1 MNKKSLLKKISI
13 VVASAAMMV
22 TALPLTASAYTGFTN
37 GSYATNANLYEEVV
51 DLAGEVEYMPSQV
64 ISKTLAHNDAVS
76 VTLFAFEK
84 GEEIVTHDSV
94 GDAMVT
100 VLDGVGEFTVGG
112 VKHICKA
119 GEALVMP
126 ATIPHAVY
134 AVERFKMLLTVVFPV
149 NK

>member
-1 MNKKSLLKKISI
+1 MPYIKNIEHEK
-13 VVASAAMMV
+13 
-22 TALPLTASAYTGFTN
+22 
-37 GSYATNANLYEEVV
+37 VV
-51 DLAGEVEYMPSQV
+51 DLAGEVQYMPGQV
-64 ISKTLAHNDAVS
+64 VSKTLAQNEAVS

-84 GEEIVTHDSV
+84 GEEIGTHDSK

-100 VLDGVGEFTVGG
+100 VLDGVGEFAVGG
-112 VKHICKA
+112 VKHVCKV

-149 NK
+149 EK

>member
-1 MNKKSLLKKISI
+1 MEQAAVLTLKEQVAYQPGQ
-13 VVASAAMMV
+13 VV
-22 TALPLTASAYTGFTN
+22 
-37 GSYATNANLYEEVV
+37 
-51 DLAGEVEYMPSQV
+51 
-64 ISKTLAHNDAVS
+64 SKTLAQNEAVS

-84 GEEIVTHDSV
+84 GEEIGTHDSK

-112 VKHICKA
+112 VKHVCKA

-134 AVERFKMLLTVVFPV
+134 AVERFKMLLTVVFPIE
-149 NK
+149 K

>member
-1 MNKKSLLKKISI
+1 MTGIKNMEQTAVLTLKEQVAYQPGQ
-13 VVASAAMMV
+13 VV
-22 TALPLTASAYTGFTN
+22 
-37 GSYATNANLYEEVV
+37 
-51 DLAGEVEYMPSQV
+51 
-64 ISKTLAHNDAVS
+64 SKTLAQNEAVS

-84 GEEIVTHDSV
+84 GEEIGTHDSR

-112 VKHICKA
+112 VKHVCKA

-149 NK
+149 EK